1 MSTLHIVGGTV
12 FDAIHGEVIRNGVVR
27 IEDDRITAVGP
38 ASAMSTGG
46 RDVQVLDATGQFVM
60 PGMMDCHVHL
70 LSSGAPDYAARAL
83 KELLPYTVIRGAV
96 NAKTL
101 LDAGYTTVRDVGAAG
116 YGNIALRQA
125 VADGLVPGPRVYAA
139 GHSLSV
145 PGGHGDSYYRPEVSV
160 QRDGLINGPEE
171 ARRAVRELIKMRA
184 DVIKLLVTGGVMTD
198 GSDVG
203 VLQWAPDELQAAI
216 GQAHQLGLRVAGH
229 CHGSAGVKEA
239 IKAGLDT
246 VEHGTLLDEE
256 AIALMQQHGT
266 YYVPTLV
273 APFHICAGGTASGI
287 PAYAVEKS
295 HLVMERHKESVR
307 QAHEAGVKIAMGT
320 DCGTPLNV
328 AGKNALELELLTQ
341 NGLSTAEA
349 LMATTR
355 VAAEAIGIDDCAG
368 TLEVGEWA
376 DVILVQGDPL
386 ADIRVLQQAEHIS
399 CVIKAGRIVKGATP
413 GIAMAA
419 GR

>member
-1 MSTLHIVGGTV
+1 MAITHIVGGSV
-12 FDAIHGEVIRNGVVR
+12 FDARHGDVVRNGVVC

-38 ASAMSTGG
+38 ATSVANGG
-46 RDVQVLDATGQFVM
+46 RDVQVIDAAGHFVM
-60 PGMMDCHVHL
+60 PGLMDCHVHL
-70 LSSGAPDYAARAL
+70 LSSGAADYAARSL
-83 KELLPYTVIRGAV
+83 KELLPYTAIRGTAH
-96 NAKTL
+96 AKIL
-101 LDAGYTTVRDVGAAG
+101 LEMGFTTVRDVGAMG

-125 VADGLVPGPRVYAA
+125 IDDGLVPGPRVYAA

-145 PGGHGDSYYRPEVSV
+145 PGGHGDSYYRPEVRV

-171 ARRAVRELIKMRA
+171 ARRAVRELVKMRA

-216 GQAHQLGLRVAGH
+216 AQAHQLGRRVAGH
-229 CHGSAGVKEA
+229 CHGAAGVKEA
-239 IKAGLDT
+239 IQAGLDT
-246 VEHGTLLDEE
+246 VEHGTLLDDE
-256 AIALMQQHGT
+256 AVALMRQHGT

-295 HLVMERHKESVR
+295 RLVMERHKASVR

-320 DCGTPLNV
+320 DCGTPFNV

-341 NGLSTAEA
+341 NGLSPAAA
-349 LMATTR
+349 LMASTR
-355 VAAEAIGIDDCAG
+355 VAAEAIGIADRAG
-368 TLEVGEWA
+368 TLEPGKWA
-376 DVILVQGDPL
+376 DVILVRGDPL
-386 ADIRVLQQAEHIS
+386 ADIRVLQRAECIAQ
-399 CVIKAGRIVKGATP
+399 VIKAGKVVKGSAP
-413 GIAMAA
+413 GIAVAA
-419 GR
+419 GS